1 VLRRTKA
8 SVSEKAIVAAVAAVA
23 AKRICRQTIRRL
35 QAAKETSS
43 GDDSGLTCVWDE
55 FCVQVQGDESLFW
68 EIHIDLARI
77 QIEHLLANTPKHGQ
91 DALWL
96 QTDTG
101 SDWLIDEPE
110 DREPDP
116 ESQADTVNYLLSEY
130 IFRAADR
137 WSNKR
142 IKAYLS
148 LD

>member
-1 VLRRTKA
+1 MKA
-8 SVSEKAIVAAVAAVA
+8 SVSERAIVAAVADVA
-23 AKRICRQTIRRL
+23 AKRICRRPIRYLQT
-35 QAAKETSS
+35 AKDTLS

-55 FCVQVQGDESLFW
+55 FCVQAQGEESIFW
-68 EIHIDLARI
+68 ELHIDLARI
-77 QIEHLLANTPKHGQ
+77 EIEHLLANTPKHER

-116 ESQADTVNYLLSEY
+116 ETQADTVKYLLSEY
-130 IFRAADR
+130 VFPAADR

-142 IKAYLS
+142 IKAYLR